1 MHAPDPPHATD
12 EHDDVEVRREV
23 ATRWLGR
30 IDTESGKWQTDLAPV
45 TMTLV
50 DALLHG
56 DAGTLQELA
65 DPLRDALATMFEDQ
79 GHAREI
85 RGYLLGV
92 LEATRWGLRRLPDPG
107 DIEFAKETHAWQML
121 DCLGHG
127 PLTSSDLKEQLG
139 TSDSQISRV
148 GRNLLARQ
156 MVVQRR
162 AGRVAVWEITA
173 RGRQAMEYAANGN
186 ARRTN

>member
-1 MHAPDPPHATD
+1 MPGPPNTAD
-12 EHDDVEVRREV
+12 EDADVDMRREV

-30 IDTESGKWQTDLAPV
+30 VDAESNTWQADLAPV

-56 DAGTLQELA
+56 DDGTLQELA

-127 PLTSSDLKEQLG
+127 PLTSSELKERLG

-173 RGRQAMEYAANGN
+173 RGRQAMERAANGN